1 MNVADAMTPREDVV
15 TADLPGTR
23 SDVLEYLQEQSFSSV
38 PVVKPSD
45 DGPEY
50 RGLISRETLIEQPDE
65 DQLVMLMEED
75 VPATTSGTALEEVAR
90 TMVEHGARRVPVV
103 DSAERSSADRSGG
116 SEPPEDGEFEGIV
129 TVTDVI
135 HAIAT
140 GDQETDSTVES
151 VASEDVNTSYE
162 GAPLPVAERELS
174 YANVPYTIAL
184 DDDGEMS
191 GVLTEVDILEV
202 ARIVEGEEATGDNF
216 GDQDDEWSWEGI
228 KAVGSRYLPTRDIEI
243 PAGPIREFMSD
254 DVVTVSTDTSVQE
267 AAQQMIS
274 NDIEQ
279 IPLVTGEQLV
289 GIVRDVDLL
298 EVLYE

>member
-1 MNVADAMTPREDVV
+1 MNVADAMTSRDDVV

-38 PVVKPSD
+38 PVVKSTD
-45 DGPEY
+45 DGLEY
-50 RGLISRETLIEQPDE
+50 RGLISREALIEQPDE
-65 DQLVMLMEED
+65 DQLVMLMED
-75 VPATTSGTALEEVAR
+75 VPTTTAETSLEDVAR
-90 TMVEHGARRVPVV
+90 TMVQESARRVPVV
-103 DSAERSSADRSGG
+103 
-116 SEPPEDGEFEGIV
+116 DGEFEGIV

-135 HAIAT
+135 HAIAA
-140 GDQETDSTVES
+140 GDQETEGTVES
-151 VASEDVNTSYE
+151 YASADVNTTHE

-174 YANVPYTIAL
+174 YANVPYTLAL
-184 DDDGEMS
+184 DDDGRMS

-202 ARIVEGEEATGDNF
+202 ARIVEGEEETGDNF

-243 PAGPIREFMSD
+243 PTGPVREFMSD
-254 DVVTVSTDTSVQE
+254 DVVTVSAQMSVQE
-267 AAQQMIS
+267 AAQRMIS

-279 IPLVTGEQLV
+279 IPMVTGEDLV

-298 EVLYE
+298 EALYE

>member
-23 SDVLEYLQEQSFSSV
+23 SDVLEYLQERSFSSV
-38 PVVKPSD
+38 PVVKPTD
-45 DGPEY
+45 NGPEY
-50 RGLISRETLIEQPDE
+50 RGLISRETLIDQPDE
-65 DQLVMLMEED
+65 DQLVMLMQED
-75 VPATTSGTALEEVAR
+75 LPTTTAETALEDVAR
-90 TMVEHGARRVPVV
+90 TMVEEGARRVPVV
-103 DSAERSSADRSGG
+103 
-116 SEPPEDGEFEGIV
+116 DGEFEGIV

-140 GDQETDSTVES
+140 GDQAAAGTVGEY
-151 VASEDVNTSYE
+151 ASENVNTTYE

-174 YANVPYTIAL
+174 YANVPYTVAL
-184 DDDGEMS
+184 DDDGEMC
-191 GVLTEVDILEV
+191 GILTEVDIIDV
-202 ARIVEGEEATGDNF
+202 ARIVEGEEETGDNF

-243 PAGPIREFMSD
+243 PAESVGEFMSD
-254 DVVTVSTDTSVQE
+254 DVVTVSVSTAVQE
-267 AAQQMIS
+267 AAQRMIS

-279 IPLVTGEQLV
+279 IPMVTGEQLV

-298 EVLYE
+298 EALYE